1 MKIGV
6 ERPKQADTTGFSP
19 IIAKADH
26 PFKVFIY
33 TERSFTSTHYLDEFQ
48 DQFDEEVRT
57 AEKNIAVLEARNS
70 ELDREL
76 EINKGKARNLEAQM
90 VSKEA
95 DVASFQRLCA
105 DLNTLH
111 QNQITEYEESLGHL
125 VKRVDGCE
133 TDEVVRMVGQVLAIF
148 RANKIESSA
157 KNLFDL
163 YTTSFGPIWGRV
175 KELRKLTSLF
185 RKSDMEEIMLVH
197 DVGLTGSTEA
207 DEEALTGFSKPCRDT
222 SSGKDTGANCLIL

>member
-1 MKIGV
+1 MKISV
-6 ERPKQADTTGFSP
+6 KRPKQADTTGFSP

-95 DVASFQRLCA
+95 DVASFQRLGT

-111 QNQITEYEESLGHL
+111 QNQITEYEEDLEHL
-125 VKRVDGCE
+125 AKRVEGCE
-133 TDEVVRMVGQVLAIF
+133 ADEEVMMVGQVLAIF
-148 RANKIESSA
+148 RANKIESNA
-157 KNLFDL
+157 KNPFDR
-163 YTTSFGPIWGRV
+163 YKTGFGPIWGRIN
-175 KELRKLTSLF
+175 ELRKLTALF

-197 DVGLTGSTEA
+197 GMGLTGLTASDDKA
-207 DEEALTGFSKPCRDT
+207 ALV
-222 SSGKDTGANCLIL
+222 